1 MSGWGAPE
9 VSIPLRGGAE
19 LRVGPEG
26 VRVGDQVFSLHALH
40 DARLVSPAPETIAL
54 RLADERLVE
63 YQPARPGDAAI
74 ALEAIYRLR
83 PDLRPAGF
91 APVLSLPPT
100 FPPPQP
106 TPFAPPGFYPTPA
119 APPPGYAPYFAP
131 NPNALRPEL
140 TPIPRTFGQLLGAVF
155 QLYFK
160 HWTKWLALALCVGI
174 WPGLLVGTA
183 LVVGLALLGL
193 DPSSGYLT
201 LVPSPT
207 SSVTTPALHPP
218 QGQDQLVL
226 AGLLAGSLILLLFFV
241 PWQVATLGI
250 AAREAVVG
258 RPIKIGA
265 ALAGGL
271 RRLLPV
277 LGVYILE
284 VLLFDVVFGVVA
296 AVAVLLAFALGGTL
310 DGSSS
315 SSVALGAAAVLGIL
329 ALALVMY
336 VGIVYLSVRLALA
349 PYAAATQRIG
359 PARALGTS
367 WRLTRGNFWRTLGVL
382 FIVGLVVST
391 LSNSI
396 SVVQLVSIPAAFL
409 VLLPL
414 VLGLTTPLSTLAA
427 VVVLYDLRLRREGYS
442 AVVDQRSGPQ
452 DQAGGAPLLS

>member
-1 MSGWGAPE
+1 
-9 VSIPLRGGAE
+9 V
-19 LRVGPEG
+19 
-26 VRVGDQVFSLHALH
+26 H
-40 DARLVSPAPETIAL
+40 
-54 RLADERLVE
+54 
-63 YQPARPGDAAI
+63 
-74 ALEAIYRLR
+74 
-83 PDLRPAGF
+83 
-91 APVLSLPPT
+91 SLPPT

-106 TPFAPPGFYPTPA
+106 TPFAPPGFYPSPA

-131 NPNALRPEL
+131 NPNALQPEL
-140 TPIPRTFGQLLGAVF
+140 TPIPRTFGQLLSAVF

-193 DPSSGYLT
+193 DPSGGYLS
-201 LVPSPT
+201 LIISPS
-207 SSVTTPALHPP
+207 SSVSTSPLSSL

-226 AGLLAGSLILLLFFV
+226 VGLVAGSLVLLLFFV
-241 PWQVATLGI
+241 PWQVATLGV

-277 LGVYILE
+277 LGVYVLE
-284 VLLFDVVFGVVA
+284 VLLFDVVFGVIAVA
-296 AVAVLLAFALGGTL
+296 AVLLAFATGSTL
-310 DGSSS
+310 DRSS
-315 SSVALGAAAVLGIL
+315 SSVATLSAAAVLGIL

-336 VGIVYLSVRLALA
+336 VGIVYLGVRLALA
-349 PYAAATQRIG
+349 PYAATTLHIG

-414 VLGLTTPLSTLAA
+414 VLGLTMPLSTLAA

-442 AVVDQRSGPQ
+442 AVVVDQRSGPE

>member
-9 VSIPLRGGAE
+9 VSIPLRDGAE
-19 LRVGPEG
+19 LRVGPAG
-26 VRVGDQVFSLHALH
+26 VRVGDQVFSLHTLH

-54 RLADERLVE
+54 RLADERLEE
-63 YQPARPGDAAI
+63 YQPAQPGDAAI

-106 TPFAPPGFYPTPA
+106 TPFAPPGFYPSPA
-119 APPPGYAPYFAP
+119 APPPVYAPYFAP
-131 NPNALRPEL
+131 NPNALQPEL

-160 HWTKWLALALCVGI
+160 HWTKWLALGLCVGI

-193 DPSSGYLT
+193 DPYGGYLS
-201 LVPSPT
+201 LIPSPS
-207 SSVTTPALHPP
+207 SSVTTPTLNSLL
-218 QGQDQLVL
+218 GQHQLVL
-226 AGLLAGSLILLLFFV
+226 VGLLAGSLVLLLFFV

-250 AAREAVVG
+250 AARAAVLG
-258 RPIKIGA
+258 RPVKVGA
-265 ALAGGL
+265 ALSGGL

-284 VLLFDVVFGVVA
+284 VLLFDVGIGVVA
-296 AVAVLLAFALGGTL
+296 AGAVLLAFALGGTF

-329 ALALVMY
+329 ALTLLMY
-336 VGIVYLSVRLALA
+336 VGIVYLGVRLALA

-367 WRLTRGNFWRTLGVL
+367 WRLTRGSFWRTLGVL

-391 LSNSI
+391 LSNSV
-396 SVVQLVSIPAAFL
+396 SVVQLVSIPAASL

-442 AVVDQRSGPQ
+442 AVVDQRSGAEN
-452 DQAGGAPLLS
+452 QAGGAPPLS

>member
-9 VSIPLRGGAE
+9 VSIPLRDGAE

-26 VRVGDQVFSLHALH
+26 VRMGDQVFSLHALH
-40 DARLVSPAPETIAL
+40 DARLVSPEPETIAL
-54 RLADERLVE
+54 RLTDERLVE

-119 APPPGYAPYFAP
+119 APPLGYAPYFAP
-131 NPNALRPEL
+131 NPNALQPEL
-140 TPIPRTFGQLLGAVF
+140 TPIPRTFGQLLDAIF

-174 WPGLLVGTA
+174 WPGLLAGTA
-183 LVVGLALLGL
+183 LVVGLALVGL
-193 DPSSGYLT
+193 DPSGGYLS
-201 LVPSPT
+201 LILSPS
-207 SSVTTPALHPP
+207 SGVTTPTLNPLL
-218 QGQDQLVL
+218 GQNQLMLV
-226 AGLLAGSLILLLFFV
+226 GLLAGSLILLLFFV

-258 RPIKIGA
+258 RPIKVGV
-265 ALAGGL
+265 ALSGGL

-277 LGVYILE
+277 LGVYVLE
-284 VLLFDVVFGVVA
+284 VLLFGVVVGVVTVA
-296 AVAVLLAFALGGTL
+296 AVLLTFATGSTL
-310 DGSSS
+310 DRSS
-315 SSVALGAAAVLGIL
+315 SSVATLSAAAVLGI
-329 ALALVMY
+329 LALVMY
-336 VGIVYLSVRLALA
+336 VGIVYLGVRLALA
-349 PYAAATQRIG
+349 PYAAATRRIG

-382 FIVGLVVST
+382 FIVGLVIST
-391 LSNSI
+391 LSNSV

-414 VLGLTTPLSTLAA
+414 VLGLTMPLSTLAA

-442 AVVDQRSGPQ
+442 AVVVDQRSGAE